1 MSCCQYMLGSCRSQV
16 SRLAAELMY
25 AKGNMRAPPV
35 AFDGAACRRFSTL
48 YSVPLDWRSE
58 FDVWVDDAAP

>member
-1 MSCCQYMLGSCRSQV
+1 
-16 SRLAAELMY
+16 MY